1 MVTENMEQ
9 NVEQPEKTYR
19 FLNDCAEIA
28 ERIKNNSLFDN
39 SQVRINIQSRN
50 YQELLR
56 EIEHF
61 VRIKVD
67 KTQEQISMTISD
79 VEFLFVRT

>member
-1 MVTENMEQ
+1 MEQ
-9 NVEQPEKTYR
+9 NIEQPEKTYR

-28 ERIKNNSLFDN
+28 ERIKSNLLLDN

-50 YQELLR
+50 YQELLK

-67 KTQEQISMTISD
+67 RRQEQISITISD
-79 VEFLFVRT
+79 VEFLFVRV

>member
-1 MVTENMEQ
+1 MVTENIEQ
-9 NVEQPEKTYR
+9 NVEKPEKIYR

-28 ERIKNNSLFDN
+28 ERVKNNSLLDN
-39 SQVRINIQSRN
+39 TQVKINIQNRN

-56 EIEHF
+56 EIEQF

-67 KTQEQISMTISD
+67 RSQEQVSITISD
-79 VEFLFVRT
+79 VEFLFVRV

>member
-1 MVTENMEQ
+1 MVTENIEQ
-9 NVEQPEKTYR
+9 NVEKPEKIYR

-28 ERIKNNSLFDN
+28 ERVKNNSLLD
-39 SQVRINIQSRN
+39 STQVKINIQNRN

-56 EIEHF
+56 EIEQF

-67 KTQEQISMTISD
+67 RSQEQVSITISD
-79 VEFLFVRT
+79 VEFLFVRV

>member
-1 MVTENMEQ
+1 MEQ
-9 NVEQPEKTYR
+9 NIEQPEKTYR

-28 ERIKNNSLFDN
+28 ERIKSNLLLDN

-50 YQELLR
+50 YQELLK

-67 KTQEQISMTISD
+67 RRQQQVSITISD
-79 VEFLFVRT
+79 VEFLFVRV

>member
-1 MVTENMEQ
+1 MVTENIEQ
-9 NVEQPEKTYR
+9 NVEKPEKNYR

-28 ERIKNNSLFDN
+28 ERVKNNSLLDN
-39 SQVRINIQSRN
+39 TQVKINIQNRN

-56 EIEHF
+56 EIEQF

-67 KTQEQISMTISD
+67 RSQEQVSITISD
-79 VEFLFVRT
+79 VEFLFVRV

>member
-9 NVEQPEKTYR
+9 NVEQPKKTYK

-28 ERIKNNSLFDN
+28 EKIKNNSLLDN

-67 KTQEQISMTISD
+67 RAQNQVSITISD
-79 VEFLFVRT
+79 VEFLFVRV